1 MLSQIL
7 DWIAAHPGTTG
18 VAVIAS
24 LGLAVIYA
32 ALIFVAIGRMSP
44 DYFVRDEVRMD
55 TWRQR
60 HPVLRWIGFLIKN
73 LLGVILV
80 LMGLAMLVLPG
91 QGVLTLL
98 IGISLLDFP
107 GKRKLEKKIVRAPT
121 VHRAIDAIRRRAGQ
135 PPLLLPE
142 KNQDLGDDARRNES
156 SIPPQN

>member
-7 DWIAAHPGTTG
+7 DWIAEHPGMTG
-18 VAVIAS
+18 AVVIAS

-32 ALIFVAIGRMSP
+32 ALIFFAIGRMSP
-44 DYFVRDEVRMD
+44 DYFVRDEAPME

-60 HPVLRWIGFLIKN
+60 HSVLRWIGFLIKN
-73 LLGVILV
+73 SLGVILV

-107 GKRKLEKKIVRAPT
+107 GKQKLEKKIVRTPT
-121 VHRAIDAIRRRAGQ
+121 VHRTIDSIRRRAGQ
-135 PPLLLPE
+135 PPLVLP
-142 KNQDLGDDARRNES
+142 D
-156 SIPPQN
+156 

>member
-7 DWIAAHPGTTG
+7 DWITAHPGMTG
-18 VAVIAS
+18 AVVIAS

-44 DYFVRDEVRMD
+44 DYFMRDEAPMD

-60 HPVLRWIGFLIKN
+60 HPALRWIGLLIKN
-73 LLGVILV
+73 VLGVLLV

-91 QGVLTLL
+91 QGVLTIL

-107 GKRKLEKKIVRAPT
+107 GKRNLERKIVRTPT
-121 VHRAIDAIRRRAGQ
+121 VHRAMDAIRRRAGQ
-135 PPLLLPE
+135 SPLVLP
-142 KNQDLGDDARRNES
+142 D
-156 SIPPQN
+156 